1 MIPKTASRIP
11 LWPGLIGLSLL
22 ALGLRLWGLGRFNQL
37 VFDEVYYIPF
47 ALGYLNQSP
56 LFDAHPPLG
65 KYLIALGLWLGQ
77 GGVAGFHWPALLVEG
92 QTISVLSGRLVN
104 ALVGATLPALV
115 AALAYGLSQDNPPP
129 RQIRFS
135 LVSAALMTLE
145 GLTLVESRLALI
157 NLYWLWFGLLGQ
169 VCWVMA
175 PLKLHPYRW
184 RILAGVAL
192 GAAINVKWNGAAFWL
207 GLLLWEVVC
216 PQSCL
221 LTADLDERGNCVP
234 TRWWVGKR
242 CWWLYLGLIPLATYS
257 LLWWPHM
264 AMTGESFWGVHQQ
277 LWQVHQT
284 IGAGGD
290 SHPYCSPWF
299 TWPLMLRPVAYFYQV
314 MTNSPRTAVAIQAMG
329 NPILWWLSTA
339 AMLVLGLIWFSGRRQ
354 WWGIAWPKPQVSLAS
369 SLECPL
375 ESTARAASAE
385 PSSGT
390 ALPGEDAPRAS
401 FAVESFLVLNYLAQW
416 LPWLLVSR
424 CIFLYHA
431 LGMVAFSA
439 LALAWLMSGW
449 LGHRRRSHRVMAW
462 AMLGLIAVGFLF
474 WLPLFVGWPLSVD
487 ALQRRWWLPTWI

>member
-1 MIPKTASRIP
+1 MIPKTASRIS
-11 LWPGLIGLSLL
+11 LWLGLIGLSIL

-56 LFDAHPPLG
+56 QFDAHPPLG

-77 GGVAGFHWPALLVEG
+77 WGAAWFHWPPLMVEG
-92 QTISVLSGRLVN
+92 QTISLLSGRLIN

-115 AALAYGLSQDNPPP
+115 AALAYGLSRGYAHP
-129 RQIRFS
+129 RRIRFG
-135 LVSAALMTLE
+135 LVAAALMVLE

-169 VCWVMA
+169 VFWVMA
-175 PLKLHPYRW
+175 PLRAHPYRW
-184 RILAGVAL
+184 RIAAGIAL

-207 GLLLWEVVC
+207 GLLLWEVVR
-216 PQSCL
+216 PQFCL
-221 LTADLDERGNCVP
+221 LTAGVGGRGNRAP

-242 CWWLYLGLIPLATYS
+242 RWWLYLGLIPLMTYG
-257 LLWWPHM
+257 LLWWTHL
-264 AMTGESFWGVHQQ
+264 AMTGETFWGIHQQ

-284 IGAGGD
+284 IGAGGA

-299 TWPLMLRPVAYFYQV
+299 TWPLMLRPVAYLYQILTDAPGKV
-314 MTNSPRTAVAIQAMG
+314 VAIQAMG
-329 NPILWWLSTA
+329 NPMLWWLSTA
-339 AMLVLGLIWFSGRRQ
+339 AMLVLGLSWFSGRRQ
-354 WWGIAWPKPQVSLAS
+354 WWIMAQPKPQM
-369 SLECPL
+369 SLESSL
-375 ESTARAASAE
+375 ESTAHADSGDS
-385 PSSGT
+385 SSG
-390 ALPGEDAPRAS
+390 DASFGGTTRESS

-424 CIFLYHA
+424 CTFLYHA

-462 AMLGLIAVGFLF
+462 AMLGLIVLGFLF
-474 WLPLFVGWPLSVD
+474 WLPLFVGWPISPD